1 MKPVI
6 MIGKCIV
13 MSQVDKQVDEQVKEQ
28 AKETT
33 CRAASET
40 K

>member
-13 MSQVDKQVDEQVKEQ
+13 KSQVDKQVDEQVKEQ